1 MILSLFKTYTVNI
14 KSHESEKILSV
25 SSFFIGVESVAGG
38 GCGQCAGENQAIEFT
53 IYAFSKICN
62 GAIPIEV
69 AQWEFNDLFSTKIKN
84 IECDEKV
91 F

>member
-1 MILSLFKTYTVNI
+1 
-14 KSHESEKILSV
+14 LSV

-69 AQWEFNDLFSTKIKN
+69 AQ
-84 IECDEKV
+84 
-91 F
+91 